1 MKIVISILFVFVI
14 YSSGVFAS
22 GQSGLITQIN
32 VRSDGLHWVVLLGE
46 RSDMPACTQGHY
58 KYWMIKD
65 ENTTYGKSQFSMV
78 LAAYLSGKKVTIIG
92 SGACNRWGDGEDIET
107 LVIEN

>member
-1 MKIVISILFVFVI
+1 
-14 YSSGVFAS
+14 
-22 GQSGLITQIN
+22 
-32 VRSDGLHWVVLLGE
+32 
-46 RSDMPACTQGHY
+46 
-58 KYWMIKD
+58 MIKD